1 MKRAYELTEKNF
13 LLYAANNYDNPR
25 CLDVKEFHEDINRF
39 KYVKKLL
46 KKYQEKN
53 ILQERLILNH
63 LIVIHNMFHIAP
75 ATHMCFFKIN
85 ERHWPALK
93 TFLLYLNYIPDG
105 EYLNIPIDM
114 YVVRIL
120 QKL

>member
-1 MKRAYELTEKNF
+1 MKHAHELTDKNF
-13 LLYAANNYDNPR
+13 LLYAATNYDNPR

-46 KKYQEKN
+46 KKYHEKG

-63 LIVIHNMFHIAP
+63 IIIIHNVFNIAS

-85 ERHWPALK
+85 ETYWPSLK
-93 TFLLYLNYIPDG
+93 TFLLYLNYIPEG
-105 EYLNIPIDM
+105 EYLNIPIDL
-114 YVVRIL
+114 RIARTL

>member
-1 MKRAYELTEKNF
+1 MKRVYELAEKNF
-13 LLYAANNYDNPR
+13 LLYAANNYNNPR
-25 CLDVKEFHEDINRF
+25 CLDVKEFHEDVHRF

-46 KKYQEKN
+46 KKYQEKG

-63 LIVIHNMFHIAP
+63 LIVIHNMFHIAA
-75 ATHMCFFKIN
+75 ATRMCFFKIS
-85 ERHWPALK
+85 ETHWPALK

-105 EYLNIPIDM
+105 EYLNIPIDLQ
-114 YVVRIL
+114 VARTL